1 MSQIVTQNQTKCQ
14 YQSEKIALRIENPL
28 YAEQRMDYVG

>member
-14 YQSEKIALRIENPL
+14 YQSEKSTRWNDIPVYGEHNV
-28 YAEQRMDYVG
+28 DYVD